1 MKKLFKH
8 FLIILLTI
16 GISNLYS
23 AEKISDIKIEG
34 LQRVDPGLIFNSI
47 PFEIND
53 DIDSVDFSR
62 TLNLIYKT
70 GQFKDVTIE
79 REGSIII
86 ISLREKP
93 LLFELNFF
101 GATTFQPEALTQAL
115 NSMNIASGLIVDES
129 DLSRAEK

>member
-1 MKKLFKH
+1 MRKLLKH

-23 AEKISDIKIEG
+23 AEKISDIKVEG

-62 TLNLIYKT
+62 TIKLIYKT
-70 GQFKDVTIE
+70 GQFKDVTI
-79 REGSIII
+79 
-86 ISLREKP
+86 
-93 LLFELNFF
+93 
-101 GATTFQPEALTQAL
+101 
-115 NSMNIASGLIVDES
+115 
-129 DLSRAEK
+129 